1 MGMKRAN
8 GTGSVYKMKHKP
20 LRKPYRA
27 VMTTGWTDDGKAI
40 RKTIGTFAKAQQAWD
55 ALSAYAA
62 APEAFDN
69 KDATFAQC
77 WDWMVEDKRRRGVN
91 EKAASFD
98 LYKSKLDRVMRMR
111 MADVRALHLQEII
124 DSQEKKSSSYLKHLK
139 SYMNGVFKEALKN
152 DVVSKNYAALVTLPS
167 MDTTSDMHRPFTDEE
182 VYTLWQHTDDKDA
195 KAMLIFIYTGMRPG
209 ELFQIQ
215 LDNVHLK
222 ERYMIGGIK
231 TEAGKDRIIPIAE
244 CIYPF
249 VQELYAMAHFKQS
262 KTLIVPRYVGKY
274 FYDPLALL
282 CERIGIPKHR
292 PHDGRHTFITWCS
305 RFGVPEHL
313 TKAIVGHA
321 QKDITNSVYVHRSV
335 SQLIDVVNR
344 LPHHEKLIEGCA
356 TVEQRRH
363 NSSV

>member
-1 MGMKRAN
+1 
-8 GTGSVYKMKHKP
+8 
-20 LRKPYRA
+20 
-27 VMTTGWTDDGKAI
+27 
-40 RKTIGTFAKAQQAWD
+40 
-55 ALSAYAA
+55 
-62 APEAFDN
+62 
-69 KDATFAQC
+69 
-77 WDWMVEDKRRRGVN
+77 
-91 EKAASFD
+91 
-98 LYKSKLDRVMRMR
+98 
-111 MADVRALHLQEII
+111 
-124 DSQEKKSSSYLKHLK
+124 
-139 SYMNGVFKEALKN
+139 
-152 DVVSKNYAALVTLPS
+152 
-167 MDTTSDMHRPFTDEE
+167 
-182 VYTLWQHTDDKDA
+182 
-195 KAMLIFIYTGMRPG
+195 MRPG

-282 CERIGIPKHR
+282 CERIGISKHR